1 MKEVMMILVVG
12 ATGMVGSEICQKLTA
27 QGKPVKALVREKSD
41 SGKVERLRS
50 MGVSLVT
57 GDVRDP
63 ESIKAA
69 CQGALA
75 VISTV
80 SAMPFAY
87 VPGQNDVETV
97 DREGVKNL
105 MDAAKAMGVSR
116 FIYTSF
122 SKNINVDFPLRN
134 AKRAAEQHLK
144 ESGLIYT
151 ILRPGYFM
159 EVWLSPAVGFDA
171 ENGKATIYGSG
182 DQPISWI
189 SFQDV
194 AQFAVEAL
202 DREEACNTILEIG
215 GPEMLSPH
223 QVIQIH
229 EQASGKTFEMTH
241 VPPEALEAQQA
252 GADDPMQQSFI
263 GLMRCYAAGDPIDM
277 GETLKTFPVKMKTV
291 EEYVMGK

>member
-27 QGKPVKALVREKSD
+27 QGKPVKALVREMSD
-41 SGKVERLRS
+41 PAKVERLRN

-57 GDVRDP
+57 GDVRDS
-63 ESIKAA
+63 ESLKAA

-105 MDAAKAMGVSR
+105 IDAAKDAGVSR

-134 AKRAAEQHLK
+134 SKRATEQYLK

-171 ENGKATIYGSG
+171 ANGKATIYGSG

-202 DREEACNTILEIG
+202 DREEACNTTLEIG
-215 GPEMLSPH
+215 GPAMLSPH
-223 QVIQIH
+223 QVIRIY
-229 EQASGKTFEMTH
+229 EQATGKTFEMTH
-241 VPPEALEAQQA
+241 VPDEALEAQQA
-252 GADDPMQQSFI
+252 DAADPMQQSFI
-263 GLMRCYAAGDPIDM
+263 GLMRCYATGDPIDM
-277 GETLKTFPVKMKTV
+277 GETLKTFPVKMTTL
-291 EEYVMGK
+291 EEHAMGK

>member
-1 MKEVMMILVVG
+1 MILVVG
-12 ATGMVGSEICQKLTA
+12 ATGMVGSEICKKLTA
-27 QGKPVKALVREKSD
+27 QGKPVKALVREMSD
-41 SGKVERLRS
+41 PAKVERLRA
-50 MGVSLVT
+50 MGVTLVT

-63 ESIKAA
+63 VSLKAA
-69 CQGALA
+69 CQGATA

-87 VPGQNDVETV
+87 VPGQNDVESV
-97 DREGVKNL
+97 DREGAKNL
-105 MDAAKAMGVSR
+105 IDAAKAVGVSR

-122 SKNINVDFPLRN
+122 SKNMNLDFPLRN
-134 AKRAAEQHLK
+134 AKRATEQYLK

-171 ENGKATIYGSG
+171 ANGKATIYGSG

-202 DREEACNTILEIG
+202 DREAACNTTLEIG
-215 GPEMLSPH
+215 GPEMRSPH
-223 QVIQIH
+223 QVIHIY
-229 EQASGKTFEMTH
+229 EQATGKNFETTH
-241 VPPEALEAQQA
+241 VPAEALEAQQA

-291 EEYVMGK
+291 EEFAMGK

>member
-1 MKEVMMILVVG
+1 MKEDYMILVVG

-27 QGKPVKALVREKSD
+27 QGKPVKALVREMSD
-41 SGKVERLRS
+41 PGKVERLRN

-63 ESIKAA
+63 QSLKAA

-105 MDAAKAMGVSR
+105 IDAAKDVGLSR
-116 FIYTSF
+116 FVYTSF

-134 AKRAAEQHLK
+134 AKRATEQYLK

-202 DREEACNTILEIG
+202 DREEACNSTLELG
-215 GPEMLSPH
+215 GPAMLSPH
-223 QVIQIH
+223 QVIQIY
-229 EQASGKTFEMTH
+229 EQATGKTFETTH
-241 VPPEALEAQQA
+241 VPAEALEAQQA
-252 GADDPMQQSFI
+252 GAEDPMQQSFI
-263 GLMRCYAAGDPIDM
+263 GLMRCYATGDPIDM
-277 GETLKTFPVKMKTV
+277 GETLKTFPVKMKTL
-291 EEYVMGK
+291 EEYAMGK